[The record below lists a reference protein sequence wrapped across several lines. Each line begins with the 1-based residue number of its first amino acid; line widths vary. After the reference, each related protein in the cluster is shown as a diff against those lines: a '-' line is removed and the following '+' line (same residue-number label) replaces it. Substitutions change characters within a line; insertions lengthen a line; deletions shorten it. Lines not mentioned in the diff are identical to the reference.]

1 MQPDYVFL
9 IWLVHLQKEP
19 ERESYNYFHFNA
31 RESST
36 NGKYGT
42 LLNYFRFHSEE
53 QMKIPVERKVSAYNV
68 KKKEKNGQ
76 IELLCLKKRP
86 FWKLFVAM
94 VNDAAPSKKKMT
106 RPQADDTDT
115 EIQGLGKLLDCIHS
129 CQMSTRINP
138 AVKPWQ
144 TPANFK
150 RSWVNFSTSREKKI

>member
-76 IELLCLKKRP
+76 IELLCLKTAI
-86 FWKLFVAM
+86 L
-94 VNDAAPSKKKMT
+94 
-106 RPQADDTDT
+106 
-115 EIQGLGKLLDCIHS
+115 
-129 CQMSTRINP
+129 
-138 AVKPWQ
+138 
-144 TPANFK
+144 
-150 RSWVNFSTSREKKI
+150 KIICCYG